1 MARVVKP
8 NVSAIWDK
16 EISGSVFIM
25 PLILSAVFTELFTE
39 LFCWFGNEDFKSNDT
54 VVAVRSLSMSI
65 FLPVTDFQLRSVFR
79 PKPTFSAISA
89 KRKSFATVGLRGLVY
104 ARPSISLGSMD
115 FSNNRIDTQRRTVV
129 YVRISTS
136 MQKTD
141 RQVEELVTF
150 AKENK
155 LNFNEKKD
163 IYRDVIS
170 GFKDGE
176 YQQLLFSEFSRLDR
190 KPSNLLR
197 TLETL
202 QKQDV
207 YCWFNKQ
214 SIWVKDKNDIGTQI
228 MIQVLAVLSQYE
240 IELFTARGIDGK
252 ITALK
257 TRGTT
262 NVAPAHTDTGIPPKT
277 ANSLSTPQRPA

>member
-1 MARVVKP
+1 
-8 NVSAIWDK
+8 
-16 EISGSVFIM
+16 
-25 PLILSAVFTELFTE
+25 
-39 LFCWFGNEDFKSNDT
+39 
-54 VVAVRSLSMSI
+54 
-65 FLPVTDFQLRSVFR
+65 
-79 PKPTFSAISA
+79 
-89 KRKSFATVGLRGLVY
+89 
-104 ARPSISLGSMD
+104 MD
-115 FSNNRIDTQRRTVV
+115 FSNNRIDTQRRTAV

-176 YQQLLFSEFSRLDR
+176 QRPMFPALMEKVRRGEYQQLLFSEFSRLDR
-190 KPSNLLR
+190 KPSNLLL

-202 QKQDV
+202 QKQNV

-228 MIQVLAVLSQYE
+228 MIQALAVLSQYE
-240 IELFTARGIDGK
+240 FELFAARGIDAK
-252 ITALK
+252 IPNKLQLK
-257 TRGTT
+257 NKKAR
-262 NVAPAHTDTGIPPKT
+262 
-277 ANSLSTPQRPA
+277 Q